1 MTLRGWRCDLGVS
14 FLFFAHTS
22 WERTASDALAPP
34 LPGLPGVW
42 RPLLLGFASTS
53 ERTMEKLTAPMA
65 GVRGGG
71 PPFPLRPPWSFPGTQ
86 GGPAGSWRRRPG
98 GAAWMQGCRIPAC
111 WFGGPAPRQPAFP
124 WRLTRK
130 ALACQ
135 VSCVRTLPRA
145 LPGADGAAAG
155 RAWLGPRASGAS
167 GLGLSRRQ
175 LLPGAQVTKRGLD
188 LGSGGGGGLSTR
200 GTHSINFPER
210 AVPSIPEL
218 RPGPARAPPSGRV
231 LTRSG
236 PVPTGV
242 GGLGPCAPAVRQA
255 GWAFARGPSSP
266 WMLSRGRSATSH
278 GSHCANPQRKPSPAP
293 LGAGSLQRRPS
304 ANAP

>member
-1 MTLRGWRCDLGVS
+1 
-14 FLFFAHTS
+14 
-22 WERTASDALAPP
+22 
-34 LPGLPGVW
+34 
-42 RPLLLGFASTS
+42 
-53 ERTMEKLTAPMA
+53 MA
-65 GVRGGG
+65 GVGGG
-71 PPFPLRPPWSFPGTQ
+71 GSSSAAPLELSRHTGRARGFLEET
-86 GGPAGSWRRRPG
+86 AGR
-98 GAAWMQGCRIPAC
+98 GCLDAGLPHSC
-111 WFGGPAPRQPAFP
+111 LLVWGPAPRQPAFP

-130 ALACQ
+130 ALASQ

-155 RAWLGPRASGAS
+155 CAALGPR

-175 LLPGAQVTKRGLD
+175 LLPRAQVTKRGLD
-188 LGSGGGGGLSTR
+188 LGSGLSTR
-200 GTHSINFPER
+200 GTHSINFPAR

-242 GGLGPCAPAVRQA
+242 GGLGPCVPAVRQA

-266 WMLSRGRSATSH
+266 WMLSRGRSATSR

-293 LGAGSLQRRPS
+293 PPSRVSPETSECQRPLVAVQGSAPAAGVRWFCILLHSPDFRRFKP
-304 ANAP
+304 